1 MTQRRPVK
9 IHSAKLTPVSDTK
22 PKIVKVDDSSRLR
35 EIRALVEANNQ
46 SSIGIDVIICQI
58 YMESRFDK
66 DAHAQGSSARGL
78 MQLLKAG
85 VSSAETIVTC
95 KLGPK
100 PSQSITVVRA
110 SKIASTHVYYLQ
122 YGKVRTP
129 FFGSLDNSR
138 GSLVHV
144 QCVGKKR
151 RALIVSGEFT
161 ANALQGFA
169 IANSSDSDRLE
180 RLDFAEKNRPMRI
193 YLAAHEMS
201 SSWQRMVLAK
211 LTANMSPIAIL
222 REVAN
227 KTTLR
232 E

>member
-1 MTQRRPVK
+1 MAVCFAP
-9 IHSAKLTPVSDTK
+9 
-22 PKIVKVDDSSRLR
+22 
-35 EIRALVEANNQ
+35 
-46 SSIGIDVIICQI
+46 
-58 YMESRFDK
+58 
-66 DAHAQGSSARGL
+66 
-78 MQLLKAG
+78 G
-85 VSSAETIVTC
+85 VGSAETIVTC

-129 FFGSLDNSR
+129 FFRSLDNSR

-169 IANSSDSDRLE
+169 IANSPDSDRLE

-193 YLAAHEMS
+193 YIAAHETVIVVPTNGFGETDGKYVAYRHVARRGEQDEAQGMS
-201 SSWQRMVLAK
+201 EL
-211 LTANMSPIAIL
+211 P
-222 REVAN
+222 
-227 KTTLR
+227 TLQGFDVFNLNNQ
-232 E
+232 